1 VTATRP
7 SGWSRVDALLVLLTL
22 IWGTNFSIV
31 KHAFTEVEPA
41 AFNALR
47 LGLASITFLAAVVV
61 VQRHTAGGSRRPGWQ
76 SALRT
81 SAPLTRTDWVSLAAL
96 GLVGHFCYQLGFVG
110 GLARTSV
117 ANSSLILGATPVT
130 VALASG
136 ALGEDPVR
144 GRHWIGIGLSLAG
157 LYLVVGR
164 GAGVGREGLVGDGLT
179 AMAVVCWTV
188 YTIGGRRLMARHSP
202 LAVTALSMA
211 FGAVPY
217 TLYAL
222 PAVRRTDWGAVG
234 WTTWAALVYSAMFA
248 LCVSYLIWYVAVRQI
263 GSARTSLYSNVIPIV
278 AMATAWLFLA
288 EPVGWAKVVGAA
300 AVLGG
305 VAIARRER
313 RRPAIPAEE

>member
-1 VTATRP
+1 MTATRP
-7 SGWSRVDALLVLLTL
+7 SGFSRVDALLVLLTL

-31 KHAFTEVEPA
+31 KHAFTAIEPA

-47 LGLASITFLAAVVV
+47 IDLAVLAFLAALVA
-61 VQRHTAGGSRRPGWQ
+61 VQRLPPGDDGRTGWR
-76 SALRT
+76 SVLRT
-81 SAPLTRTDWVSLAAL
+81 SAPLTRADWLSLAAL
-96 GLVGHFCYQLGFVG
+96 GLVGHFCYQLGFAG

-117 ANSSLILGATPVT
+117 ANSSLILGATPMT

-144 GRHWIGIGLSLAG
+144 GRHWIGIALSLVG

-164 GAGVGREGLVGDGLT
+164 GAELGGEGLVGDGLT
-179 AMAVVCWTV
+179 AMAVLCWTA

-217 TLYAL
+217 TIYAL
-222 PAVRRTDWGAVG
+222 PAIGRTDWGAVG
-234 WTTWAALVYSAMFA
+234 WGTWLSLVYSAMFA
-248 LCVSYLIWYVAVRQI
+248 LCVSYMIWYVAVRQI

-278 AMATAWLFLA
+278 AMATAWLFLG
-288 EPVGWAKVVGAA
+288 EPVGWLKIAGAT

-305 VAIARRER
+305 VAIARLER
-313 RRPAIPAEE
+313 KRPAIPAEE

>member
-7 SGWSRVDALLVLLTL
+7 HGWSRVDALLVLLTV

-47 LGLASITFLAAVVV
+47 LGLASVAFLAALVA
-61 VQRHTAGGSRRPGWQ
+61 VQRHTSGGDGQPGWQ
-76 SALRT
+76 SVLRT
-81 SAPLTRTDWVSLAAL
+81 SAPLTRADWVSLAAL

-117 ANSSLILGATPVT
+117 ANSALILGATPVT

-144 GRHWIGIGLSLAG
+144 RHHWIGIAMSLVG

-164 GAGVGREGLVGDGLT
+164 GAGIDREGLVGDGLT
-179 AMAVVCWTV
+179 ALAVVCWTV
-188 YTIGGRRLMARHSP
+188 YTIGGRRMMARHSP

-217 TLYAL
+217 MVYAL
-222 PAVRRTDWGAVG
+222 PAIGRTDWGAVG
-234 WTTWAALVYSAMFA
+234 WTTWVSIVYSAMFA
-248 LCVSYLIWYVAVRQI
+248 LCVSYMIWYVAVRQI

-278 AMATAWLFLA
+278 AMATAWLFLG
-288 EPVGWAKVVGAA
+288 EPVGWLKIAGAT
-300 AVLGG
+300 AVLSG
-305 VAIARRER
+305 VAIARLER
-313 RRPAIPAEE
+313 KRPAIPAEE

>member
-1 VTATRP
+1 MTATRP
-7 SGWSRVDALLVLLTL
+7 SGFSRVDALLVLLTV

-31 KHAFTEVEPA
+31 KHAFTEIEPA

-47 LGLASITFLAAVVV
+47 LGIASAAFLVALFA
-61 VQRHTAGGSRRPGWQ
+61 VQRCAPGGDGRSGWR
-76 SALRT
+76 SVLRT
-81 SAPLTRTDWVSLAAL
+81 SAPLTRADWLSLAGL
-96 GLVGHFCYQLGFVG
+96 GLVGHFFYQHGFVG

-144 GRHWIGIGLSLAG
+144 RHHWIGIALSLLG

-164 GAGVGREGLVGDGLT
+164 GAGLGREGLVGDGLT
-179 AMAVVCWTV
+179 AFAVVCWTV

-202 LAVTALSMA
+202 LAVTAISMA

-217 TLYAL
+217 TISAL
-222 PAVRRTDWGAVG
+222 PAIGRTDWAAVG
-234 WTTWAALVYSAMFA
+234 WTTWVAIVYSAMFA

-263 GSARTSLYSNVIPIV
+263 GSARTSLYSNVIPLV
-278 AMATAWLFLA
+278 AMATAWLFLG
-288 EPVGWAKVVGAA
+288 EPVGWLKIAGAA
-300 AVLGG
+300 SILVG
-305 VAIARRER
+305 VAIARLER
-313 RRPAIPAEE
+313 IRPAIPAEE

>member
-1 VTATRP
+1 MVTATRP

-47 LGLASITFLAAVVV
+47 LGLASLTFLGVLAAV
-61 VQRHTAGGSRRPGWQ
+61 QRYAPADGRSGWW
-76 SALRT
+76 SVLRT
-81 SAPLTRTDWVSLAAL
+81 SAPMTRGDWIGLAAL
-96 GLVGHFCYQLGFVG
+96 GLIGHFCYQLGFVG

-144 GRHWIGIGLSLAG
+144 RHHWIGVALSLVG

-164 GAGVGREGLVGDGLT
+164 GAGVDREGLVGDGLT
-179 AMAVVCWTV
+179 AMAVLCWTA
-188 YTIGGRRLMARHSP
+188 YTIGGRRLMTRHSP

-217 TLYAL
+217 TIYAL
-222 PAVRRTDWGAVG
+222 PAIERTDWGAVG
-234 WTTWAALVYSAMFA
+234 WTTWLALIYSAMFA
-248 LCVSYLIWYVAVRQI
+248 LCVSYMIWYVAVRQI
-263 GSARTSLYSNVIPIV
+263 GSARTSLYSNVIPLV
-278 AMATAWLFLA
+278 AMATAWLFLG
-288 EPVGWAKVVGAA
+288 EPIGWLKIAGAA
-300 AVLGG
+300 AVLSG
-305 VAIARRER
+305 VAIARLER
-313 RRPAIPAEE
+313 KRPAIPAEE